1 MVAEGCASV
10 ATNMLGMSRAAPPV
24 VILLALAAA
33 LTGGCSADGGSSTR
47 DGAEGA
53 AFVFPYFQSNGES
66 GIFLAISHDGM
77 AFEGVNGNA
86 PVIPTPDWP
95 GENLTRDPSIL
106 YRDGVFH
113 MVWTTGW
120 WTRSIGYAS
129 STDLVNWSR
138 PRRVEIWAG
147 ADESV
152 RAGVKNTW
160 APELHWDPQ
169 KREFF
174 ILFSSTLETELRDD
188 DRSTDPHGHDH
199 RIYAVRTRDFE
210 TFTPP
215 ALFYS
220 PSPEHGV
227 IDAFVARDGQRWVM
241 VVKNEMAPAD
251 GGKNLRLGFARNAQ
265 GPYSPVLGP
274 PIVGEGTSIVRR
286 MAEGPSLVRVD
297 GLWHLYWDAPGGDA
311 PYCLATSPDLVTW
324 TNRTGAIKM
333 PVPHPRHG
341 TVARV
346 PAAAVGWMRREN

>member
-1 MVAEGCASV
+1 MYRLANPFA
-10 ATNMLGMSRAAPPV
+10 
-24 VILLALAAA
+24 ILLALATA
-33 LTGGCSADGGSSTR
+33 LVGGCSAGGAGSDTR
-47 DGAEGA
+47 DGAQAA

-77 AFEGVNGNA
+77 AFDGVNGNA
-86 PVIPTPDWP
+86 PIIPAPDWP

-138 PRRVEIWAG
+138 PRRIEIWAG

-152 RAGVKNTW
+152 RSGVKNTW

-174 ILFSSTLETELRDD
+174 ILFSSTLESELFDG
-188 DRSTDPHGHDH
+188 DRSADAHDLDH
-199 RIYAVRTRDFE
+199 RIYVTRTRDFE
-210 TFTPP
+210 QFTRPE
-215 ALFYS
+215 LFFS

-227 IDAFVARDGQRWVM
+227 IDAQVAPDEGGTPADAADDRWVM
-241 VVKNEMAPAD
+241 VIKNEMPPEAA
-251 GGKNLRLGFARNAQ
+251 GKNLRLAFAEHGQ

-274 PIVGEGTSIVRR
+274 PIVGEGTDIVPR
-286 MAEGPSLVRVD
+286 MAEGPSLLRVD
-297 GLWHLYWDAPGGDA
+297 GLWWLYWDAPGHS
-311 PYCLATSPDLVTW
+311 YCLATSPDLKRW
-324 TNRTGAIKM
+324 TNRTAEVRM
-333 PVPHPRHG
+333 PVEHPRHG
-341 TVARV
+341 SVLRV
-346 PAAAVGWMRREN
+346 PASAVGWLGPGGSTLWR